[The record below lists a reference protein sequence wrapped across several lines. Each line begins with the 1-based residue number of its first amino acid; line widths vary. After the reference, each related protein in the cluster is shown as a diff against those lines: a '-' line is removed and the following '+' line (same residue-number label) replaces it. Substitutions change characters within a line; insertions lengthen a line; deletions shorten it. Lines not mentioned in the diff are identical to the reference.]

1 MTGARLYFR
10 IIEQD
15 DGRWACRRGLAQL
28 DEHHVLD
35 AALEHITELAGAHR
49 PSTVFAHYLD
59 GQVRTL
65 AALD

>member
-1 MTGARLYFR
+1 MNAARLYFR

-28 DEHHVLD
+28 DVHHQMD
-35 AALEHITELAGAHR
+35 AALAHITELAGGER
-49 PSTVFAHYLD
+49 PSAVFAHYLD
-59 GQVRTL
+59 GQVRRM